1 MSSRTDS
8 IRTRITNDHAASMAI
23 YRSLTPDQWATPVPS
38 DEGAAWTAK
47 DVLAHVAVSEAGQLG
62 QITRCIAGEVT
73 VPDDFDLNRFNR
85 RSAQKQADRT
95 VNDMLNEIETGHAKV
110 LETLDAT
117 ADADLDKTGRH
128 ARGDTLTI
136 EKFFIRI
143 TEHRLEHAQQL
154 QQALKA

>member
-8 IRTRITNDHAASMAI
+8 IRSRITNDHAVSMAI
-23 YRSLTPDQWATPVPS
+23 YRAVTPEQWATPVPS

-47 DVLAHVAVSEAGQLG
+47 DVLAHVAVSETGQLG

-95 VNDMLNEIETGHAKV
+95 VDDMLNEIETGHAKV

-117 ADADLDKTGRH
+117 AD
-128 ARGDTLTI
+128 
-136 EKFFIRI
+136 
-143 TEHRLEHAQQL
+143 
-154 QQALKA
+154 